1 MKSKRIKYEWDI
13 TPLHNITY
21 DAIFNTAEIT
31 WLDSIKNIWLKA
43 SAKNILLF
51 KVSNEPQEWEL
62 DLLIYLS
69 IEYID
74 FKKANIVLEELG
86 YNPAFENNIK
96 KRESTSELIQI
107 YLESEISLEVIC
119 GSINILEIDNP
130 LCG

>member
-74 FKKANIVLEELG
+74 FKKANLVLEELG
-86 YNPAFENNIK
+86 YNPVFENNIK
-96 KRESTSELIQI
+96 KRESKSELIQI

-119 GSINILEIDNP
+119 ESINILEIDNP
-130 LCG
+130 LCD